1 MSEEDNKQETTQ
13 EESTRPEYISEKFWD
28 NDRGE
33 VNVESLST
41 SYNALEKKLG
51 QRTDELSKQIRTDLE
66 QERNAKIPEK
76 YEIKLP
82 DDIPEDIQIDVSED
96 QPLLQWWNEKAK
108 SMGLSQE
115 EYNEGIN
122 TFVQNEIA
130 GLPDMEQEKLN
141 LGDNA
146 KQRIES
152 TDLWA
157 KKHLSEEGYNTI
169 AKIASTANGVKALE
183 EIMALNK
190 NPVMPQ
196 TPTAVEAKPTIDDL
210 RSMMKD
216 PKYWK
221 DGEKDPTYINRVAKL
236 FEQIN
241 K

>member
-1 MSEEDNKQETTQ
+1 
-13 EESTRPEYISEKFWD
+13 
-28 NDRGE
+28 
-33 VNVESLST
+33 
-41 SYNALEKKLG
+41 
-51 QRTDELSKQIRTDLE
+51 
-66 QERNAKIPEK
+66 
-76 YEIKLP
+76 
-82 DDIPEDIQIDVSED
+82 
-96 QPLLQWWNEKAK
+96 
-108 SMGLSQE
+108 MGLSQE

>member
-82 DDIPEDIQIDVSED
+82 DDIPNDIQIDVSED
-96 QPLLQWWNEKAK
+96 QPLLKWWGDKAK

-130 GLPDMEQEKLN
+130 GLPDIEQEKLN

-183 EIMALNK
+183 EIMSLNK

-221 DGEKDPTYINRVAKL
+221 DGEKDIAYINRVAKL
-236 FEQIN
+236 FEQL

>member
-1 MSEEDNKQETTQ
+1 MSEEDKKQETTQ

-66 QERNAKIPEK
+66 QERNAKVPEK

-82 DDIPEDIQIDVSED
+82 DNIPEDIQIDVSED
-96 QPLLQWWNEKAK
+96 QPLLKWWGDKAK

-130 GLPDMEQEKLN
+130 GLPDIEQEKLN

-221 DGEKDPTYINRVAKL
+221 DGEKDPAYINRVAKL
-236 FEQIN
+236 FEQL

>member
-66 QERNAKIPEK
+66 QERNAKVPEK

-82 DDIPEDIQIDVSED
+82 DNIPEDIQIDVSED
-96 QPLLQWWNEKAK
+96 QPLLKWWGDKAK

-130 GLPDMEQEKLN
+130 GLPDIEQEKLN

-221 DGEKDPTYINRVAKL
+221 DGEKDIAYINRVAKL
-236 FEQIN
+236 FEQL

>member
-96 QPLLQWWNEKAK
+96 QPLLKWWGDKAK

-130 GLPDMEQEKLN
+130 GLPDIEQEKLN

-183 EIMALNK
+183 EIMSLNK